1 MNLVAL
7 QISAIAVLSPILFAV
22 GALHLFSAS
31 SLGGPAV
38 ALNLLT
44 ATIGGLSFGLDLPF
58 SYSRLLTVC
67 LVFFA
72 ALTLVADGRLCH
84 RLWKVLSSPPAR
96 VKTPM
101 RAKAPVWTGVPKPP
115 QPVAPMRS
123 RPTTLFPAHPF
134 ARTASRPEE
143 VKRVEILSPSAWV
156 LHNDWGDIRVY
167 TVPPAII
174 ERKKGLADSDRQF
187 RIMYDEEAEPIED
200 TFRISSNFQILLP
213 PECGDKL
220 KGSERI
226 HFEILD
232 TPAYSF
238 ALTPSIASRTI

>member
-7 QISAIAVLSPILFAV
+7 QISAIAVLSPVLFAV
-22 GALHLFSAS
+22 GALHLLSAS

-44 ATIGGLSFGLDLPF
+44 AAIGGLRFGLDLPF
-58 SYSRLLTVC
+58 SYSRPLTVC

-72 ALTLVADGRLCH
+72 ALALVANGRLCH
-84 RLWKVLSSPPAR
+84 RFWKALSSPPAPAR
-96 VKTPM
+96 RKTPM

-115 QPVAPMRS
+115 PFPSAP
-123 RPTTLFPAHPF
+123 
-134 ARTASRPEE
+134 ARTVPRPEQ
-143 VKRVEILSPSAWV
+143 VKRVEVLSPSAWV

-167 TVPPAII
+167 TVPPAIL
-174 ERKKGLADSDRQF
+174 ERKKGLADSDRNF
-187 RIMYDEEAEPIED
+187 RITYDEEAEPIED

-213 PECGDKL
+213 LECVDKI

-226 HFEILD
+226 RFEILD
-232 TPAYSF
+232 TPVPSPASYSRF
-238 ALTPSIASRTI
+238 TPSIASRTI

>member
-1 MNLVAL
+1 MNLLAF
-7 QISAIAVLSPILFAV
+7 QISAIAILSPVLFAV
-22 GALHLFSAS
+22 GALHLLSAS

-44 ATIGGLSFGLDLPF
+44 AAIGGLRFGLDLPF
-58 SYSRLLTVC
+58 SYSRPLTVC

-72 ALTLVADGRLCH
+72 ALALVADGRLCH
-84 RLWKVLSSPPAR
+84 RFWKALSSPPAR
-96 VKTPM
+96 AKASVRTKAPM
-101 RAKAPVWTGVPKPP
+101 RAKAPVWTGVPRPP
-115 QPVAPMRS
+115 P
-123 RPTTLFPAHPF
+123 FPERPF

-167 TVPPAII
+167 TVPPAIL
-174 ERKKGLADSDRQF
+174 ERKKGLADSDRTF
-187 RIMYDEEAEPIED
+187 RIVYDEEAEPIED

-213 PECGDKL
+213 PEYVDKL

-226 HFEILD
+226 HFEVLD
-232 TPAYSF
+232 APAYAS
-238 ALTPSIASRTI
+238 ALTSSIASRKT